1 MSSSHRAG
9 HLHGVTA
16 SALVWNTVMPALG
29 LALILGASLVPALVL
44 AAAAVLAIYAVLA
57 GRPGGPRRR
66 LVRAQR

>member
-16 SALVWNTVMPALG
+16 STLAWNTVMPALG

-44 AAAAVLAIYAVLA
+44 AAAAALAILVVVDR
-57 GRPGGPRRR
+57 RPGGPRRR